1 MSIVMNERSTVSI
14 LHFPEDSWLEKGY
27 GLEDDENRR
36 GRNGQSLIAKWWPAN
51 MQLDTVAR
59 VLVATEVEGDVRFR
73 STRCAGGCDCDDGD
87 RDGDGNNSG
96 S

>member
-1 MSIVMNERSTVSI
+1 
-14 LHFPEDSWLEKGY
+14 
-27 GLEDDENRR
+27 
-36 GRNGQSLIAKWWPAN
+36 

-59 VLVATEVEGDVRFR
+59 VLVATEVEGDVGFR

-96 S
+96 SRQ